1 MLKYLISFL
10 GFLSFKRQ
18 TGVHS
23 LHFSWAALELDK
35 NTELNGCKHAKP
47 YSGLSNA
54 AFKREF
60 NFFFFVA
67 RLKTNFPYTNHCTNR
82 GYLLSPVT
90 VQRNICGE
98 NASVKVSIEIEG
110 FQLPVTFTCDGR
122 FIVPKPSCFALVR
135 KKMFNMLVLFF

>member
-1 MLKYLISFL
+1 MAVSMQNLIRGSQMQLSEENLIS
-10 GFLSFKRQ
+10 SFSV
-18 TGVHS
+18 T
-23 LHFSWAALELDK
+23 
-35 NTELNGCKHAKP
+35 
-47 YSGLSNA
+47 
-54 AFKREF
+54 
-60 NFFFFVA
+60 

-122 FIVPKPSCFALVR
+122 FIVP
-135 KKMFNMLVLFF
+135 